1 MRKKISNAY
10 ISIKPNDLY
19 LDKLQNNGAI
29 QVSKLPQTSTET
41 THPLQQLNLAYKA
54 PPTYT

>member
-10 ISIKPNDLY
+10 ISIKPNGLY

-29 QVSKLPQTSTET
+29 QVSKLPDK
-41 THPLQQLNLAYKA
+41 P
-54 PPTYT
+54 